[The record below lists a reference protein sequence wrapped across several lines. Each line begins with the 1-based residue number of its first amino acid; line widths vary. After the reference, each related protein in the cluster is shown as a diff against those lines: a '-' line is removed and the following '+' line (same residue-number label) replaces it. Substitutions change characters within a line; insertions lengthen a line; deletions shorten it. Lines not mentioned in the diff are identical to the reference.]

1 MSFQF
6 ERFGEFYEDD
16 ITIKIFLHEYGN
28 DFTFAKHKVN
38 DFFELEKGQIIKYY
52 MKKTVVRSLPAKDRP
67 CSRKR
72 YYGLR
77 SCIENSVSIS
87 SLQTIITKSSVTA
100 RHGDTSRNHN
110 KTKTVTARHGMARW
124 RFTSIL

>member
-1 MSFQF
+1 MYVNNLLSSSFLKIMLFQF
-6 ERFGEFYEDD
+6 ERLGEFYEDD
-16 ITIKIFLHEYGN
+16 ITIKIFLHEYVN

-77 SCIENSVSIS
+77 SCIEDSVSI
-87 SLQTIITKSSVTA
+87 LNFKAIITNSVA
-100 RHGDTSRNHN
+100 
-110 KTKTVTARHGMARW
+110 
-124 RFTSIL
+124 

>member
-1 MSFQF
+1 MYVNNLFGSSLFIILSFQF
-6 ERFGEFYEDD
+6 ERLGEFYEDD

-77 SCIENSVSIS
+77 SCIEDSVSI
-87 SLQTIITKSSVTA
+87 
-100 RHGDTSRNHN
+100 
-110 KTKTVTARHGMARW
+110 
-124 RFTSIL
+124 

>member
-1 MSFQF
+1 MDALLWLPYSKFTPPPLEQDYRKTVRSSEITF
-6 ERFGEFYEDD
+6 DNPKKEHLINYHG
-16 ITIKIFLHEYGN
+16 TIKIFLHEYGN
-28 DFTFAKHKVN
+28 DFTLAKHKVN

-77 SCIENSVSIS
+77 SCIEDSVSI
-87 SLQTIITKSSVTA
+87 
-100 RHGDTSRNHN
+100 
-110 KTKTVTARHGMARW
+110 
-124 RFTSIL
+124 